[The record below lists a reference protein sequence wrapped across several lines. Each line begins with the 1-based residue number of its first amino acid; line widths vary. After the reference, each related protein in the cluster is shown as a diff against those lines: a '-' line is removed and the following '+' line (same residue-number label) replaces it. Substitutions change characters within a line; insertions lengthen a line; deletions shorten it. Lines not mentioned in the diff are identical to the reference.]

1 MNITIPRGYLE
12 DGDEVTIVVKL
23 QRANKS
29 TAKSGEETES
39 SEVESSLVWSKR
51 ISNDGDD
58 GE

>member
-1 MNITIPRGYLE
+1 MNITIPQGYLE

-29 TAKSGEETES
+29 TAKSEEETEN
-39 SEVESSLVWSKR
+39 SEAKSFVVWSKT

-58 GE
+58 GV